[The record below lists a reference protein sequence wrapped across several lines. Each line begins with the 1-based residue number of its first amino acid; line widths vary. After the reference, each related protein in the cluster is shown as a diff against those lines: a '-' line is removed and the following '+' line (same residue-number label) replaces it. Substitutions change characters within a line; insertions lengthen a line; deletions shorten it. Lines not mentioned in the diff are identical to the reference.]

1 MAAVHPVPPSWKDLG
16 KSASDLLNK
25 DFPLAGNAL
34 EVKTRAPN
42 GVAFKVAGLRDAKSA
57 AIAGDLEA
65 KYSDVKN
72 GVTLTQTWT
81 TSNVLKTQVELENQV
96 AKGLKLDIQGHLLP
110 ATQGK
115 SAYVT
120 AIYRQ
125 PSVHTRAL
133 LDVFKGPTFTADA
146 VIGRDGFLLGAE
158 STYSV
163 PSGAVTRYALGLGYA
178 APTYTV
184 TLHGLAN
191 LSVFSASYY
200 HKVSKDVEAG
210 AKAIWDSKSTASQ
223 VGLEVG
229 TKCYLDNT
237 AFVKAKINSVGVAAL
252 GYTQALRPGVKASF
266 GLAVDTAKL
275 GEASHKVGT
284 SLTFEASHPGSSTSS
299 ITAEP
304 TPGGGTGTGPDDH
317 EAPTAATRVATIL
330 CTVIPVLVVVGIVI
344 AGALWFRHR
353 RSVRK
358 RRRGWGNS
366 TIVVEGEEDEEQA
379 PSSSPDGT
387 AGTTIGTRGEEDQQR
402 IPNLPPPVYRP

>member
-284 SLTFEASHPGSSTSS
+284 SLTFEAFTNAGSLL
-299 ITAEP
+299 
-304 TPGGGTGTGPDDH
+304 GT
-317 EAPTAATRVATIL
+317 L
-330 CTVIPVLVVVGIVI
+330 
-344 AGALWFRHR
+344 
-353 RSVRK
+353 
-358 RRRGWGNS
+358 
-366 TIVVEGEEDEEQA
+366 
-379 PSSSPDGT
+379 
-387 AGTTIGTRGEEDQQR
+387 
-402 IPNLPPPVYRP
+402 

>member
-1 MAAVHPVPPSWKDLG
+1 M
-16 KSASDLLNK
+16 
-25 DFPLAGNAL
+25 
-34 EVKTRAPN
+34 
-42 GVAFKVAGLRDAKSA
+42 
-57 AIAGDLEA
+57 
-65 KYSDVKN
+65 
-72 GVTLTQTWT
+72 TQTWT

-210 AKAIWDSKSTASQ
+210 AK
-223 VGLEVG
+223 V
-229 TKCYLDNT
+229 
-237 AFVKAKINSVGVAAL
+237 
-252 GYTQALRPGVKASF
+252 R
-266 GLAVDTAKL
+266 
-275 GEASHKVGT
+275 
-284 SLTFEASHPGSSTSS
+284 
-299 ITAEP
+299 
-304 TPGGGTGTGPDDH
+304 TP
-317 EAPTAATRVATIL
+317 
-330 CTVIPVLVVVGIVI
+330 
-344 AGALWFRHR
+344 
-353 RSVRK
+353 S
-358 RRRGWGNS
+358 
-366 TIVVEGEEDEEQA
+366 
-379 PSSSPDGT
+379 PSSPL
-387 AGTTIGTRGEEDQQR
+387 
-402 IPNLPPPVYRP
+402 PNNRPTC

>member
-65 KYSDVKN
+65 KYADVKN

-163 PSGAVTRYALGLGYA
+163 PSGAITRYALGLGYA

-237 AFVKAKINSVGVAAL
+237 AFVKAKVNNANIAAL
-252 GYTQALRPGVKASF
+252 SYVQALRPGVKASF
-266 GLAVDTAKL
+266 GLAVDMTKL
-275 GEASHKVGT
+275 GEASHKYG
-284 SLTFEASHPGSSTSS
+284 
-299 ITAEP
+299 
-304 TPGGGTGTGPDDH
+304 
-317 EAPTAATRVATIL
+317 
-330 CTVIPVLVVVGIVI
+330 
-344 AGALWFRHR
+344 RHLAHL
-353 RSVRK
+353 
-358 RRRGWGNS
+358 RG
-366 TIVVEGEEDEEQA
+366 
-379 PSSSPDGT
+379 
-387 AGTTIGTRGEEDQQR
+387 
-402 IPNLPPPVYRP
+402 L

>member
-25 DFPLAGNAL
+25 DFPPAGNAL

-284 SLTFEASHPGSSTSS
+284 SLTFEAYG
-299 ITAEP
+299 
-304 TPGGGTGTGPDDH
+304 
-317 EAPTAATRVATIL
+317 
-330 CTVIPVLVVVGIVI
+330 C
-344 AGALWFRHR
+344 
-353 RSVRK
+353 
-358 RRRGWGNS
+358 GNS
-366 TIVVEGEEDEEQA
+366 GFEPSSASDHDDGDDGAYAVFGLVQHNRNSRGNLNLNDDEDFVVNPRRHHPLSTTTTVPPP
-379 PSSSPDGT
+379 PSSSSSAASSSSFIAVVAIISTGGT
-387 AGTTIGTRGEEDQQR
+387 CC
-402 IPNLPPPVYRP
+402 

>member
-1 MAAVHPVPPSWKDLG
+1 MSAVPPSWKDLG

-25 DFPLAGNAL
+25 DYPLAGNAL

-42 GVAFKVAGLRDAKSA
+42 NVAFKVAGVRDAKSG

-65 KYSDVKN
+65 KYVDAKN
-72 GVTLTQTWT
+72 GVTLTQAWT
-81 TSNVLKTQVELENQV
+81 TSNILKTQVELENQI
-96 AKGLKLDIQGHLLP
+96 AKGLKLDVQGHLLP

-120 AIYRQ
+120 AIYKQ
-125 PSVHTRAL
+125 PSLHTRAL

-163 PSGAVTRYALGLGYA
+163 PTGAITRYALGLGYA
-178 APTYTV
+178 APSYTV

-210 AKAIWDSKSTASQ
+210 AKAIYDTKAPTSQ

-229 TKCYLDNT
+229 TKAYLDNT
-237 AFVKAKINSVGVAAL
+237 AFVKIKANSAGIVAA

-266 GLAVDTAKL
+266 GIAVDTNKL
-275 GEASHKVGT
+275 GEASHKVGS
-284 SLTFEASHPGSSTSS
+284 SLTFEA
-299 ITAEP
+299 
-304 TPGGGTGTGPDDH
+304 
-317 EAPTAATRVATIL
+317 
-330 CTVIPVLVVVGIVI
+330 
-344 AGALWFRHR
+344 
-353 RSVRK
+353 
-358 RRRGWGNS
+358 
-366 TIVVEGEEDEEQA
+366 
-379 PSSSPDGT
+379 
-387 AGTTIGTRGEEDQQR
+387 
-402 IPNLPPPVYRP
+402 

>member
-1 MAAVHPVPPSWKDLG
+1 MASFASQPVPPSWKDLG

-42 GVAFKVAGLRDAKSA
+42 NVAFKVAGVRDAKSA

-65 KYSDVKN
+65 KYVDAKN

-81 TSNVLKTQVELENQV
+81 TSNVLKTQVELENQI
-96 AKGLKLDIQGHLLP
+96 AKGLKLDVQGHLLP

-120 AIYRQ
+120 AIYKQ
-125 PSVHTRAL
+125 PSIHTRAL

-146 VIGRDGFLLGAE
+146 VVGRDGFLLGAE

-163 PSGAVTRYALGLGYA
+163 PTGAITRYALGLGYA
-178 APTYTV
+178 APSYTV

-210 AKAIWDSKSTASQ
+210 AKAIYDSKAPASQ

-229 TKCYLDNT
+229 TKAYLDNT
-237 AFVKAKINSVGVAAL
+237 AFVKAKINNAGVLAL
-252 GYTQALRPGVKASF
+252 GYTQALRPGVKVSLGAALDVS
-266 GLAVDTAKL
+266 GQSALTAP
-275 GEASHKVGT
+275 KVGS
-284 SLTFEASHPGSSTSS
+284 SLTFEA
-299 ITAEP
+299 
-304 TPGGGTGTGPDDH
+304 
-317 EAPTAATRVATIL
+317 
-330 CTVIPVLVVVGIVI
+330 
-344 AGALWFRHR
+344 
-353 RSVRK
+353 
-358 RRRGWGNS
+358 
-366 TIVVEGEEDEEQA
+366 
-379 PSSSPDGT
+379 
-387 AGTTIGTRGEEDQQR
+387 
-402 IPNLPPPVYRP
+402 